1 MNEYWKRLLEVER
14 RIASADQAIN
24 RANQSLLQT
33 AATLRNEGLNVTNPF
48 GTTTGGTST
57 MVRFP
62 TVFTVRVTWTVV
74 PTLIN
79 AASQNVAADGPEL
92 AAAAADMV
100 TGFVCSKPAAT
111 LVSSRTWAMSLDV
124 GGSLYQRAIYNA
136 GGQKNGYNWNSEWN
150 LNKFDGGNFAIDY
163 DDASS
168 GTELDVVNIA
178 KDPYTPR
185 FFLSFNW
192 PRRNFAGAII
202 GTDLLTAVRTF
213 ASTDTFTSGP
223 IYGQSGS
230 WSFAMACAAT
240 AYHNAGTGTIYLDW

>member
-100 TGFVCSKPAAT
+100 TGFVNDKTNTIVEFLWAYDSAA
-111 LVSSRTWAMSLDV
+111 AK
-124 GGSLYQRAIYNA
+124 LYQRATYDADQTVGGNA
-136 GGQKNGYNWNSEWN
+136 VQQQWKI
-150 LNKFDGGNFAIDY
+150 NKFDGGNFAIDY
-163 DDASS
+163 MQ
-168 GTELDVVNIA
+168 
-178 KDPYTPR
+178 DPQTDMDIFNLIKAPGDTR
-185 FFLSFNW
+185 FHAWIEW
-192 PRRNFAGAII
+192 PRRNGAGAII
-202 GTDLLTAVRTF
+202 GYDALMAERTF